1 MILIKDDISDFT
13 PEGYTT
19 LATMM
24 SLVYAGEILAYRV
37 AASMEAMG
45 YKGTIFHNRR
55 KALNTARR
63 QIQGAINN
71 LETAFDGDFDDIVF
85 GGPLEDT
92 ARRDKELHAL
102 AAETLKLALIFMA
115 KSEGMEYGK
124 RQNIFKMMMNFK
136 GGAGSEKINLS
147 ALLSYFK
154 FEG

>member
-37 AASMEAMG
+37 TDSLEAMG
-45 YKGTIFHNRR
+45 CRNTIFHKR
-55 KALNTARR
+55 KKSLNTARR
-63 QIQGAINN
+63 QMQSAIAN

-85 GGPLEDT
+85 NGPVEG
-92 ARRDKELHAL
+92 AAKRDAEFHAL

-124 RQNIFKMMMNFK
+124 RQNIFKMMGNFK
-136 GGAGSEKINLS
+136 GGENIDLQGIL
-147 ALLSYFK
+147 K
-154 FEG
+154 FFRFDG

>member
-37 AASMEAMG
+37 ADSIAAMG
-45 YKGTIFHNRR
+45 VGNSIFHQRK

-63 QIQGAINN
+63 QMQSAITN

-85 GGPLEDT
+85 GGPVEG
-92 ARRDKELHAL
+92 AANRDKEFHAL

-115 KSEGMEYGK
+115 VSEGMEYGK

-136 GGAGSEKINLS
+136 GGPASEKINLS
-147 ALLSYFK
+147 ALLTYFK
-154 FEG
+154 FDG